1 VNSAKGKGRRQ
12 KAGRREKAE
21 SRSSF
26 VAYFCL
32 LLSAFCLLACT
43 VTPPPPGTPAG
54 DQRFFIDP
62 RTGYG
67 TGAPEN
73 VERRFAAAW
82 RQFVAGDIAQARRR
96 MSDLVSKNPEYQP
109 AQLALAAIDIREGN
123 LSIANATVSRLL
135 QQRPHWTAARV
146 YLGEIAIAQNRTR
159 DAYEIYR
166 SLASAPDAPP
176 TAIERLELLEQRLFE
191 ELYTAA
197 QTAPDTESIRLLG
210 EALTFNPAS
219 IEARVLLARRLV
231 AQRSWDEARA
241 ALDPVIGSEQPERD
255 DVEELLAEIDA
266 GRGRFQDAITRYER
280 LSRRTRDPR
289 YTRRLEDIKEQW
301 NAANMP
307 LQFQAALES
316 DAITRGDFAVLLYWK
331 VPSVRFAQNLPTP
344 PIAID
349 IDVLGREEII
359 RAIAVGLYDVDP
371 VTRRVNPSRLITA
384 ASLSRLAARILSLR
398 GATCAR
404 GVPVD
409 RVLEAC
415 GVSDPI
421 ASLEP
426 DSPVTGRDAVALLNR
441 IDAKLH

>member
-1 VNSAKGKGRRQ
+1 
-12 KAGRREKAE
+12 
-21 SRSSF
+21 
-26 VAYFCL
+26 
-32 LLSAFCLLACT
+32 
-43 VTPPPPGTPAG
+43 
-54 DQRFFIDP
+54 
-62 RTGYG
+62 
-67 TGAPEN
+67 